1 MKKIFTLLAFL
12 VVTVNA
18 AAQNTITYLDVTF
31 PSSGG
36 LQTVA
41 NSNGEKGVFDNDRLN
56 VSGYVFYNRSQNDP
70 WSWIDN
76 SNTIL
81 YRKLANSTLSGLWK
95 KISPFKGCK
104 EFFGETQYP
113 FTAANYGGTSY
124 SVATFYVTNCSG
136 IDVFLERYQK
146 VTSSNPV
153 NTFSIKAF
161 PSTRENPTSS
171 SDFSTEPET
180 EYEETLGKQELKQF
194 FPTLYGLAKSKV
206 YKIELQIPAYTNFYE
221 ISFRHNPLTYR
232 TTVTDGVNWGT
243 MYLDFPV
250 TIPTDHPNLQVF
262 AVSSADETKGC
273 SVNRITGSI
282 PKNTGVLLHEPNVD
296 SHVPITFTE
305 TSEPDPVFSMLS
317 GTAET
322 DFTVSK
328 ALQGKSQTTKVL
340 TLGRE
345 KNNPDLVGFFIYN
358 GTTLSQY
365 KAYLTYDYGTPTSGN
380 NVKGFY
386 ISGFDEFTGVQ
397 TVEIENTESGNWYSL
412 QGVRLNARPT
422 QRGIYL
428 NNGKK
433 VLVK

>member
-18 AAQNTITYLDVTF
+18 AAQYSSKYLNVGDQSKVRECGF
-31 PSSGG
+31 LSSTG
-36 LQTVA
+36 
-41 NSNGEKGVFDNDRLN
+41 NKGEKGVVENNRLN
-56 VSGYVFYNRSQNDP
+56 VCGYVFSSSGFDGN
-70 WSWIDN
+70 WGWIDGDATYILRSN
-76 SNTIL
+76 ANTITGWEQ
-81 YRKLANSTLSGLWK
+81 AGV
-95 KISPFKGCK
+95 FKGP
-104 EFFGETQYP
+104 EYFFGTNNKYS
-113 FTAANYGGTSY
+113 AYNSSTSTGQDKTI
-124 SVATFYVTNCSG
+124 VFYINNCSA
-136 IDVFLERYQK
+136 IDVFLYHVAATNPRYDY
-146 VTSSNPV
+146 SG
-153 NTFSIKAF
+153 TFYIKAYPLNNDEFPTNPSLEANVTISDTDGSKSYF
-161 PSTRENPTSS
+161 PS
-171 SDFSTEPET
+171 
-180 EYEETLGKQELKQF
+180 
-194 FPTLYGLAKSKV
+194 LYGLDKSKI
-206 YKIELQIPAYTNFYE
+206 YKIQLTIPRSTFFHE
-221 ISFRHNPLTYR
+221 ISFLSRDLRTYQ

-250 TIPTDHPNLQVF
+250 TIPTDHPKLQVF
-262 AVSSADETKGC
+262 AVSSADETNGC
-273 SVNRITGSI
+273 SVFPITGSI
-282 PKNTGVLLHEPNVD
+282 PKNTGVLLYEPD
-296 SHVPITFTE
+296 VPTHKTITFTE
-305 TSEPDPVFSMLS
+305 TGEPDPVISMLA

-322 DFTVSK
+322 DFTVAK

-365 KAYLTYDYGTPTSGN
+365 KAYLTYDYGTPTSGS

-386 ISGFDEFTGVQ
+386 ISGFDELTGVQ
-397 TVEIENTESGNWYSL
+397 TLEIENTEPGNWYSL

>member
-1 MKKIFTLLAFL
+1 MKKFFTLLAFL

-18 AAQNTITYLDVTF
+18 AAQTYLDVSN

-36 LQTVA
+36 FSTDA
-41 NSNGEKGVFDNDRLN
+41 NNVGEKGVVDDHGRLN
-56 VSGYVFYNRSQNDP
+56 VCGYVFANEKGIWN
-70 WSWIDN
+70 WIDIRSSIAGN
-76 SNTIL
+76 YQKTWGS
-81 YRKLANSTLSGLWK
+81 KGV
-95 KISPFKGCK
+95 FKGST
-104 EFFGETQYP
+104 EFFVNNKSYVPYDAHSSQP
-113 FTAANYGGTSY
+113 KTAI
-124 SVATFYVTNCSG
+124 FYITNCSG
-136 IDVFLERYQK
+136 IDVFLFNNN
-146 VTSSNPV
+146 TSNGIFTISATPSDGSPV
-153 NTFSIKAF
+153 STSTTLPKQQESFS
-161 PSTRENPTSS
+161 
-171 SDFSTEPET
+171 
-180 EYEETLGKQELKQF
+180 
-194 FPTLYGLAKSKV
+194 TLYGLDKLKS
-206 YKIELQIPAYTNFYE
+206 YKIELSIPAKTYLYE
-221 ISFRHNPLTYR
+221 LSFRINPLTYQ

-250 TIPTDHPNLQVF
+250 TIPNEEHPDLQVF
-262 AVSSADETKGC
+262 AVSSADETNGC

-282 PKNTGVLLHEPNVD
+282 PKNTGVLLYEPIVD

-322 DFTVSK
+322 DFTVAK
-328 ALQGKSQTTKVL
+328 ALQGKSSTTKVL
-340 TLGRE
+340 TLGKE

-358 GTTLSQY
+358 GTRLSQY
-365 KAYLTYDYGTPTSGN
+365 KAYLTYDYGTPTSGS